1 MTGEQTSEPFD
12 RLPTLAR
19 LAEFDALALAAAIW
33 FLAKFLRYAF
43 PPLFGILQETYGVS
57 TTVIGTAFTGL
68 MLAYAS
74 MQFPSG
80 ALADRFGAVRVIA
93 GGAVLA
99 GAAALLVS
107 VAVPFVLLV
116 AAMVLIGIGTGAHKT
131 VAVGLMATVYPERTG
146 RALGVLDTFGALS
159 GAAASAAVVAV
170 RGAPGWRTVYLV
182 GGLTGLTLSALFVRR
197 VPRHLPDVGAAAASD
212 APSLGVRRYFSLF
225 DDRRFATFVVVTVL
239 YAFAFSGVTSFLP
252 LFLTEYAGLSSTFAG
267 IVYGSLFVVSL
278 VQLVTGDLSD
288 RVGNLPVM
296 AATVG
301 LAFVGLAIV
310 VTASSPLVL
319 AGAVLVFGAGGH
331 GFRPV
336 RGSYLVTII
345 PDEVGGGTLGIVRT
359 FSMAAGAGSPAVVGL
374 VSDTVG
380 FGVAFGM
387 LAAVTF
393 VAFALLIGLVLLSR
407 RE

>member
-1 MTGEQTSEPFD
+1 MTGERTTGVAD
-12 RLPTLAR
+12 RVPTLAR
-19 LAEFDALALAAAIW
+19 LAEFDALALSAAIW

-43 PPLFGILQETYGVS
+43 PPLFGTLQETYGVS
-57 TTVIGTAFTGL
+57 NTVIGTAFTGL

-107 VAVPFVLLV
+107 VASPFLLLV
-116 AAMVLIGIGTGAHKT
+116 AAMVLIGAGTGAHKT
-131 VAVGLMATVYPERTG
+131 VAVGLMAAVYPERTG

-159 GAAASAAVVAV
+159 GAAASAVVVAV
-170 RGAPGWRTVYLV
+170 RGVPGWRTVYV
-182 GGLTGLTLSALFVRR
+182 AGGLAGLALAGLFVRR
-197 VPRHLPDVGAAAASD
+197 VPRRIPDADASAESD
-212 APSLGVRRYFSLF
+212 DPSLGVRRYLGLF
-225 DDRRFATFVVVTVL
+225 GDRRFAAFVAVTVL
-239 YAFAFSGVTSFLP
+239 YAFVFSGVTSFLP
-252 LFLTEYAGLSSTFAG
+252 LFLTEYAGLSQTFAG
-267 IVYGSLFVVSL
+267 VIYGSLFAVSL

-301 LAFVGLAIV
+301 LAFVGLSVV

-319 AGAVLVFGAGGH
+319 AGAVLAFGAGGH

-336 RGSYLVTII
+336 RGSYLVTVI
-345 PDEVGGGTLGIVRT
+345 PEEVGGGTLGIVRT
-359 FSMAAGAGSPAVVGL
+359 FSMVAGAGSPAVVGF
-374 VSDTVG
+374 VSDAVG

-387 LAAVTF
+387 LAAVMF
-393 VAFALLIGLVLLSR
+393 VAFALLVALVGLSR
-407 RE
+407 GR

>member
-1 MTGEQTSEPFD
+1 MTGEPTRRLVD
-12 RLPTLAR
+12 RLPTRSR

-43 PPLFGILQETYGVS
+43 PPLFGTLQETYGVS
-57 TTVIGTAFTGL
+57 NTVIGAAFTGL

-107 VAVPFVLLV
+107 VASPFVLLV
-116 AAMVLIGIGTGAHKT
+116 AAMVLIGAGTGAHKT

-170 RGAPGWRTVYLV
+170 RGAPGWRTVYV
-182 GGLTGLTLSALFVRR
+182 AGGLAGLSLAVLFVRR
-197 VPRHLPDVGAAAASD
+197 VPRRLPDADAAESD
-212 APSLGVRRYFSLF
+212 DPSRGVRRYLRLF
-225 DDRRFATFVVVTVL
+225 GDRRFAVFVAVTVL

-252 LFLTEYAGLSSTFAG
+252 LFLTEYAGLSQTFAG
-267 IVYGSLFVVSL
+267 LVYGSLFAVSL

-301 LAFVGLAIV
+301 LAFVGLSVV

-319 AGAVLVFGAGGH
+319 AGAVLAFGAGGH

-336 RGSYLVTII
+336 RGSYLVTVI
-345 PDEVGGGTLGIVRT
+345 PEDVGGGTLGIVRT
-359 FSMAAGAGSPAVVGL
+359 FSMVAGAGSPAVVGF
-374 VSDTVG
+374 VSDAAG
-380 FGVAFGM
+380 FGVAFSM
-387 LAAVTF
+387 LAAVTL
-393 VAFALLIGLVLLSR
+393 VAFALLAVLVVVPR
-407 RE
+407 GE